1 MITVEQNG
9 QSNEVTYDKL
19 FLSPGGKPVTPPID
33 GIDQYNNVLFMRGR
47 EWANQIKQRMPQAK
61 KAVVVGGGYIG
72 IEAAEARKAGIETKI
87 VDIAD
92 RILNTYLDQEFT
104 EILQQNSENMVF
116 TSKAVKPFNH

>member
-61 KAVVVGGGYIG
+61 K
-72 IEAAEARKAGIETKI
+72 R
-87 VDIAD
+87 
-92 RILNTYLDQEFT
+92 L
-104 EILQQNSENMVF
+104 S
-116 TSKAVKPFNH
+116 